1 MTLIAESAGL
11 CSRGWDDLWEG
22 FVFQFRTQSDY
33 RPMSLLYSD
42 TEAEMEI
49 SQHVYVDRVQIRFNI
64 RLIKS
69 T

>member
-1 MTLIAESAGL
+1 MALIAESAGL
-11 CSRGWDDLWEG
+11 CSRGWDDWWEG
-22 FVFQFRTQSDY
+22 FVFQFRIQSDY
-33 RPMSLLYSD
+33 RPM
-42 TEAEMEI
+42 I